1 MIEQIVVAIVIA
13 ALIGLL
19 LVGLLG
25 PILVSVGIPIV
36 VVLGNFFVKWGW
48 VLGVLFGL
56 LVFFGGWSFF
66 GFGGHRG

>member
-1 MIEQIVVAIVIA
+1 MIENIVVAIVIA

-25 PILVSVGIPIV
+25 PVLVSVGIPIV

-48 VLGVLFGL
+48 VLGVLVGL
-56 LVFFGGWSFF
+56 IWYFGGGPIL
-66 GFGGHRG
+66 GFGGKR